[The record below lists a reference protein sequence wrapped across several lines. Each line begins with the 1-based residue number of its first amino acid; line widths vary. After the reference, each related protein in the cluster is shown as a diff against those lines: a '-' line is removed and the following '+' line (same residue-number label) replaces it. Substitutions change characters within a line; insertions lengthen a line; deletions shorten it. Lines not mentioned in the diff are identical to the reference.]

1 MDYRYKVGDKVYLK
15 DWADS
20 KYNTDKCRG
29 REVTIIG
36 IDWSDSYLPYKI
48 QTVRGNWYWTSLQA
62 IKGKFNGIGLI
73 I

>member
-1 MDYRYKVGDKVYLK
+1 MYSIGDKVLLHSI
-15 DWADS
+15 ADS
-20 KYNTDKCRG
+20 KYNLEQDRG
-29 REVTIIG
+29 REVTIID

>member
-1 MDYRYKVGDKVYLK
+1 MYNIGDKVLLCSI
-15 DWADS
+15 ADI
-20 KYNTDKCRG
+20 KYNFKQDRG
-29 REVTIIG
+29 REVTIID

-48 QTVRGNWYWTSLQA
+48 QTIRGNWYWTSLQA

>member
-1 MDYRYKVGDKVYLK
+1 VDYTYKVGDKVLLYPI
-15 DWADS
+15 ADS
-20 KYNTDKCRG
+20 KYNFEQDRG
-29 REVTIIG
+29 REVTIID